1 MISQAEA
8 EKAWEYLRDTSKEAS
23 DRESERGWV
32 EDYQKVVKANI
43 MSEHIDLPVNA
54 QEREAYKSV
63 EYITHLDAVKCAR
76 QKDIEMR
83 YLREAAKLKVTMW
96 QTQSKLSTTI

>member
-8 EKAWEYLRDTSKEAS
+8 EKAWEYLRDTAKEAAK
-23 DRESERGWV
+23 RESERGYV

-43 MSEHIDLPVNA
+43 MAEHIEMPVNA

-63 EYITHLDAVKCAR
+63 EYITHLETVKFAR
-76 QKDIEMR
+76 EQDIEMQ
-83 YLREAAKLKVTMW
+83 YLREAAKLKVSMW
-96 QTQSKLSTTI
+96 QTQSKLAGGI